1 MKNKKCVLFGIVA
14 LLAVV
19 FIAVFGII
27 SLTNDAGKTKTE
39 ITKENAN
46 EKVDKMLKS
55 INVTTETPRKSAVD
69 LVQEDKGAEL
79 PEIDTNPLT
88 VEGRGDIN
96 VEIFSTSE
104 KSGKG
109 TDGWINEIAEQFNNE
124 NYTIDGKSVS
134 VSIRTVASGLSVD
147 YITSGKYMPDAF
159 TPSNEFWIK
168 MVEAEGVNTTKITD
182 RLVGNVAGILLS
194 KDTHKSIQSTY
205 GAVNAKSVIEST
217 VNNEISMGY
226 TNPLASATGLNFL
239 VTTLYTYDANDILST
254 TAIEGF
260 NAFQNNVPFVSYTTL
275 QMRDAAAS
283 GSLNGF
289 VLEYQTYINSAEL
302 SKNYEFTPFGVR
314 HDNPLYGVGNLSAEK
329 KQALD
334 MFAEYCASEQSQKLA
349 TKYGF
354 NQLDEYKS
362 ELPEYD
368 GATLISA
375 QKLWKENKDGNKE
388 IVAVFVADVSGS
400 MDGEPL
406 KMLKESLINGMR
418 YISSDHYIGLVSY
431 STDVTINLPISKF
444 DLNNQAYFKGAVEDL
459 IANGGTA
466 TMDGIIVAMDMI
478 EDALVEHPDAKPM
491 LFVLSDGDSNRGH
504 SLKDIEESL
513 SALDIPVYTI
523 GYNADISALETIS
536 SINEAAS
543 INADSDDVVYKLKC
557 LFDSNL

>member
-1 MKNKKCVLFGIVA
+1 MKSNKKALVGIFA
-14 LLAVV
+14 LLALVFVVV
-19 FIAVFGII
+19 FGLV
-27 SLTNDAGKTKTE
+27 SLTDNAGKTKTE

-46 EKVDKMLKS
+46 EKIDKMVKQ
-55 INVTTETPRKSAVD
+55 INVSTETPRKSAVD
-69 LVQEDKGAEL
+69 LLTNDKAAEL
-79 PEIDTNPLT
+79 PEINTNPLT
-88 VEGRGDIN
+88 VEGRADIV

-104 KSGKG
+104 KAGSG
-109 TDGWINEIAEQFNNE
+109 TDGWLNEMAEEFNRSGYE
-124 NYTIDGKSVS
+124 IDGKSVA
-134 VSIRTVASGLSVD
+134 VSIRSVASGLSVD

-168 MVEAEGVNTTKITD
+168 MVEAEGIDTTKITD
-182 RLVGNVAGILLS
+182 RLVGNVAGVLLS
-194 KDTHKSIQSTY
+194 KDTHKEIESTY
-205 GAVNAKSVIEST
+205 GAVNAKSVIEAT

-239 VTTLYTYDANDILST
+239 VTTLYTYDANDLLST
-254 TAIEGF
+254 TATDGF

-275 QMRDAAAS
+275 QMRDAASS
-283 GSLNGF
+283 GSLDGF

-302 SKNYEFTPFGVR
+302 SKNYEFTAFGAR
-314 HDNPLYGVGNLSAEK
+314 HDNPLYGVGNLSNEK
-329 KQALD
+329 VKALE
-334 MFAEYCASEQSQKLA
+334 MFATFCASEDSQKLA

-354 NQLDEYKS
+354 NQLDSYKS
-362 ELPEYD
+362 ELPDFD

-388 IVAVFVADVSGS
+388 IIAVFVADVSGS

-406 KMLKESLINGMR
+406 KMLKESLINGMK
-418 YISSDHYIGLVSY
+418 YIKTDHYIGLVSY

-459 IANGGTA
+459 TANGSTA
-466 TMDGIIVAMDMI
+466 TMDGIIVALDMI
-478 EDALVEHPDAKPM
+478 EEAKKEHPDAKTM